1 MGLLPTVAD
10 LVDLGEATA
19 PGEMEH
25 RAVAQEHASQ
35 VLLLEELE
43 LRVKDIQED
52 TQLRMLV
59 MHQLVVEVAAVPVA
73 QV

>member
-1 MGLLPTVAD
+1 
-10 LVDLGEATA
+10 
-19 PGEMEH
+19 MEH